1 MRALE
6 PEGPAVRPALRH
18 PIGLGSRPIA
28 RTDPARVKRARLAR
42 PAPPR
47 AARSRMPLYGS
58 IVGLLVASV
67 AAVGIG
73 ASLESPRSL
82 MTRQDY
88 DGARQ
93 EMDSQTRSALAQ
105 CRSLEGA
112 ARALC
117 RATARADERVRRA
130 ELEARYRGTVES
142 ESEVRLARVRA
153 AFEVARA
160 QCNERTGEAR
170 SACLTSAR
178 SERARALADARAS
191 TT

>member
-1 MRALE
+1 
-6 PEGPAVRPALRH
+6 
-18 PIGLGSRPIA
+18 
-28 RTDPARVKRARLAR
+28 
-42 PAPPR
+42 
-47 AARSRMPLYGS
+47 MPLYGS
-58 IVGLLVASV
+58 ILGLVVASV

-82 MTRQDY
+82 MTRLDY
-88 DGARQ
+88 TEARQ
-93 EMDSQTRSALAQ
+93 GMDSGTRSALAQ

-112 ARALC
+112 AKGLC
-117 RATARADERVRRA
+117 RATARADERVRKA

-142 ESEVRLARVRA
+142 ESEVRLAKLRG

-160 QCNERTGEAR
+160 RCNEHSGEAR

-178 SERARALADARAS
+178 SEHSRALADARAS